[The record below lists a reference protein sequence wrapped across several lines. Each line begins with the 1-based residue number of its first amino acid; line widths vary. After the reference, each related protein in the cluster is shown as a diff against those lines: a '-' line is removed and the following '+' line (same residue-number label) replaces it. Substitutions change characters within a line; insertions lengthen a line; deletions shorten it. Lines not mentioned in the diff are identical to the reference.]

1 MEWGGVFTDVTFIEG
16 EYGPEVDWL
25 AAEVDGAY
33 AAESMVV
40 IVVPL
45 DGFTS
50 TADISAGELLEDSAH
65 EIHDFEPFADN
76 CEDVDHGS
84 FSSVS
89 GPSCFNLI
97 FNTNETVNGFQ
108 LGFDAETD
116 FCVFTEHLPSEFTTD
131 EWPYMVNFYGEI
143 LATEEITADDDHTD
157 DDTASQH
164 VLALGATTLGLL
176 MM

>member
-1 MEWGGVFTDVTFIEG
+1 MEWGGVFTNVTFFEG
-16 EYGPEVDWL
+16 DNGPELVWL

-33 AAESMVV
+33 AAESMVMV
-40 IVVPL
+40 VVPL
-45 DGFTS
+45 DGFTT
-50 TADISAGELLEDSAH
+50 TADVSAEDLLEDSAH

-76 CEDVDHGS
+76 CEDVDKGA
-84 FSSVS
+84 FLPVS

-97 FNTNETVNGFQ
+97 FSTNDTVNDFS
-108 LGFDAETD
+108 LVFDAATD

-131 EWPYMVNFYGEI
+131 KYPYMVNEFSEVS
-143 LATEEITADDDHTD
+143 ATEEITADDDH

-164 VLALGATTLGLL
+164 LLALGATTLGLL